1 MIGMTDYAWGP
12 LLASRSALPG
22 QRCHRSRLG
31 GPSASPGLES
41 HRSCDFCDFPMAP
54 EVGAEKREGEPI
66 GAAGWA
72 IEESAGDEP
81 AKQLT
86 DVGDVSG
93 RDAQIG

>member
-1 MIGMTDYAWGP
+1 
-12 LLASRSALPG
+12 
-22 QRCHRSRLG
+22 
-31 GPSASPGLES
+31 
-41 HRSCDFCDFPMAP
+41 MAP
-54 EVGAEKREGEPI
+54 EVGAEEREGEPI